1 MHESSSLFVDT
12 AVGQALLPAS
22 PLNQFSQPLSTV
34 RHRHRRLPSVTP
46 TGRKCPPQPHPE
58 AAVPPAMAL
67 FGLRA
72 AGTPAVGGRGAL
84 QAPLGSG
91 PSWSQGAG
99 HLLRRG
105 LSARMPDGAGHPS
118 TDRRMSTENL
128 PRAGPGN
135 RSPRLSLRG
144 SPFFRQFK
152 RKKKRNPHQ

>member
-1 MHESSSLFVDT
+1 MHESSLFVDT

-67 FGLRA
+67 FGLWA

-91 PSWSQGAG
+91 PSCPRALAASSEEVSQPGCPTVQDIHPLTAEC
-99 HLLRRG
+99 LRRTSRGQAQETG
-105 LSARMPDGAGHPS
+105 LPV
-118 TDRRMSTENL
+118 
-128 PRAGPGN
+128 
-135 RSPRLSLRG
+135 
-144 SPFFRQFK
+144 
-152 RKKKRNPHQ
+152 